1 LLWQREGE
9 FRGGA
14 EGGVAFFF
22 FIFFFVLLGNGDVV
36 DVWGGCVGR
45 YGDDCLL
52 VY

>member
-1 LLWQREGE
+1 
-9 FRGGA
+9 
-14 EGGVAFFF
+14 
-22 FIFFFVLLGNGDVV
+22 LGNGDVV